1 LTIEE
6 IKEKLETIPDK
17 IRTVRERLNGM
28 NLTEDAELA
37 LKNIEAEHLLTITS
51 EKDNG
56 KPKFSNEGMR
66 QAELKRRMESDENA
80 TKQRQRIREGQ
91 RAKREGETEVEFLY
105 NQFKAAQALAK
116 LECALIGGNE

>member
-1 LTIEE
+1 MTIEE